1 MGATEMVQ
9 KSRALAFLEDQSF
22 IPGTHTTTQL
32 SVTSVPGALT
42 PPSDSH
48 RHQARNWCTDTQAN
62 AYTRLIKLKKKSL
75 QKELMKISRLYLSLK
90 TQKYDK
96 GASEKAG

>member
-32 SVTSVPGALT
+32 SVTSAPGALT

-48 RHQARNWCTDTQAN
+48 RHQAHNWCTDTQAN
-62 AYTRLIKLKKKSL
+62 AYTCLIKLKKN
-75 QKELMKISRLYLSLK
+75 LYK
-90 TQKYDK
+90 KN
-96 GASEKAG
+96 